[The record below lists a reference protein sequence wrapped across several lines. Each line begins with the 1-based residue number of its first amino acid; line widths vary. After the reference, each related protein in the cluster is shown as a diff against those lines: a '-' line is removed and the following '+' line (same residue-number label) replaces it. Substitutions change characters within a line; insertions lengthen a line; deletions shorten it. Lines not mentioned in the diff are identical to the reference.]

1 MAELSQ
7 AEIDALLGGKKE
19 PGGAESPVNRNDKL
33 TQEEIDTIGEVGNI
47 SMGSS
52 ATALSSLLNRKIDIT
67 TPVVSVVDLDEV
79 IGSCEKPYV
88 AVEISYTDGMVG
100 NNVLNITGDDV
111 KIITDIMMGGAGDIQ
126 PGEISEL
133 HLSAM
138 GELMN
143 QMIGTSATALSQM
156 IGKRIDISPPRPIL
170 VDRPDKQI
178 REVMNHESPVVKTVF
193 TLSIQGKGDSEIML
207 LMPIAFARELTQRLR
222 QQYLT
227 GGKPA
232 EEPVA
237 DSASASA
244 PAPDPA
250 SPPTPQEEEIK
261 VKYLQFHAFGDEKPA
276 VSASQSR
283 YDILM
288 DIPLEVSVELGSV
301 RKSIS
306 EILTFG
312 AGTIIELNKMA
323 GENVDILINKKLIGR
338 GEVIVVDEAYGV
350 RITEVIK

>member
-7 AEIDALLGGKKE
+7 AEIDALLNGRKE
-19 PGGAESPVNRNDKL
+19 PGGAETPANRSDTTL
-33 TQEEIDTIGEVGNI
+33 TREEIDTIGEVGNI

-52 ATALSSLLNRKIDIT
+52 ATALSTLLNRKIEIT

-79 IGSCEKPYV
+79 TGSYEKPYI

-100 NNVLNITGDDV
+100 NNVLNMAGDDV
-111 KIITDIMMGGAGDIQ
+111 KIITDIMMGGAGEIQ

-143 QMIGTSATALSQM
+143 QMIGTAATALSKM
-156 IGKRIDISPPRPIL
+156 IGKRINISPPRPIL
-170 VDRPDKQI
+170 VDRSDKQI
-178 REVMNHESPVVKTVF
+178 REVMNHQTPVVKTVF

-207 LMPIAFARELTQRLR
+207 LMPIAFARELTQQLR
-222 QQYLT
+222 QQYLS
-227 GGKPA
+227 GSKPA
-232 EEPVA
+232 GEPAA
-237 DSASASA
+237 DAA
-244 PAPDPA
+244 PASEPAPPPA
-250 SPPTPQEEEIK
+250 SPAPQEEVK
-261 VKYLQFHAFGDEKPA
+261 VKYLQFHAFGDEKPEA
-276 VSASQSR
+276 PDSQSR

-288 DIPLEVSVELGSV
+288 DIPLEVSVELGRV

-312 AGTIIELNKMA
+312 TGTIIELNKMA
-323 GENVDILINKKLIGR
+323 GENVDILINRKLIGR